1 MNLDEKE
8 FLIGMTGLISE
19 YNTHFISINELI
31 STYYMYTYLHI
42 NRCLYVFVY
51 TCKVLTRTLPCFHMN
66 RLY

>member
-31 STYYMYTYLHI
+31 SMYYMYTYLHI
-42 NRCLYVFVY
+42 KICMSVCIRVHLQGTHENTSMF
-51 TCKVLTRTLPCFHMN
+51 
-66 RLY
+66 

>member
-31 STYYMYTYLHI
+31 SMYNLLI
-42 NRCLYVFVY
+42 NI
-51 TCKVLTRTLPCFHMN
+51 HMSVCIRVHLQGTHEN
-66 RLY
+66 TSMF

>member
-8 FLIGMTGLISE
+8 FLICMTGLISE

-31 STYYMYTYLHI
+31 SMYNLLI
-42 NRCLYVFVY
+42 NIYLYVFVY
-51 TCKVLTRTLPCFHMN
+51 TCQVLTRTLPCFHMN